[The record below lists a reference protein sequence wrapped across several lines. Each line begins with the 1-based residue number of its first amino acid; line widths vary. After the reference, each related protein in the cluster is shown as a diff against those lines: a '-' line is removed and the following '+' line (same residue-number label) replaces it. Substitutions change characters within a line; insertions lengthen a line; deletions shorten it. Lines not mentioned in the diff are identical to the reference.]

1 MSADNTIIIL
11 QTWSMYK
18 TDVQGWTK
26 KVKPYKLYHVFH
38 TQAWD
43 NFDWY
48 KENQPYNVG
57 AYLLSETKQ
66 AVLTLDYE
74 TAWDHGIKLLKE
86 IGYVEYG
93 MQVVETDYYL
103 FGD

>member
-1 MSADNTIIIL
+1 LSADNVIIIL
-11 QTWSMYK
+11 QTWSKQINRGTGYY
-18 TDVQGWTK
+18 QN
-26 KVKPYKLYHVFH
+26 VKPYKKYYVFH

-43 NFDWY
+43 NFEWY

-57 AYLLSETKQ
+57 AYLLTETKQ
-66 AVLTLDYE
+66 AVVTLDYE
-74 TAWDHGIKLLKE
+74 SAWDHGIKLLKE

-103 FGD
+103 YGD